1 MFGGDEVEQARAA
14 GNLPSGRVKSA
25 TVVQA
30 ERFVQEARVDLER
43 LQAALQLA
51 REEVARAKLDL
62 AKAKEDLERLRRQ
75 SSGE

>member
-1 MFGGDEVEQARAA
+1 M
-14 GNLPSGRVKSA
+14 
-25 TVVQA
+25 VQA

-43 LQAALQLA
+43 LQAALQVA
-51 REEVARAKLDL
+51 REEVARAKPDL